1 MTSSA
6 ERVAPGASNPPPA
19 IWPATALTPSAEID
33 AAAIAAHLV
42 SSLNAA
48 LAKGD
53 VAAVAD
59 LFIPDP
65 GNAEGE
71 GGATPYW
78 RDHLVLSWKLR
89 TVKGRGGIRGFLE
102 GAEGAEGGGPGGVK
116 MEVDG
121 SNALRTPQVMGFRPT
136 GGAEGVGFFVRVE
149 NGEKVGRG
157 VVRAVEVERGVWKVW
172 TLFTKLE
179 GIKGAEEST
188 GARRGWGVEHG
199 GVAGRKNWA
208 ERRREEGEFREKGPE
223 VLVIGEFLVFV
234 SLALEYS
241 LTVERGQAL
250 ARAA

>member
-1 MTSSA
+1 
-6 ERVAPGASNPPPA
+6 
-19 IWPATALTPSAEID
+19 
-33 AAAIAAHLV
+33 
-42 SSLNAA
+42 
-48 LAKGD
+48 
-53 VAAVAD
+53 
-59 LFIPDP
+59 
-65 GNAEGE
+65 
-71 GGATPYW
+71 
-78 RDHLVLSWKLR
+78 
-89 TVKGRGGIRGFLE
+89 
-102 GAEGAEGGGPGGVK
+102 

-157 VVRAVEVERGVWKVW
+157 VVWAVEVERGVWKVW

-188 GARRGWGVEHG
+188 GARRGRGVEHG
-199 GVAGRKNWA
+199 GLAGRRNWA
-208 ERRREEGEFREKGPE
+208 ERRKEEGEFREKGPE
-223 VLVIGEFLVFV
+223 VLVIGEFLVFI